1 MARQKPDPLR
11 DDPQENVIDAAIAR
25 AATMSAAGLTGARIA
40 QELGVSE
47 STVSRWR
54 QRADFQAIQNA
65 ILRETVN
72 SASARLRALT
82 LAAVAVL
89 KDAIVDPKASTAD
102 RIRAAGYVLDKVL
115 GDAPHESNI
124 GPTDEDVLN
133 RRIQDRE
140 ASQNLDDQFSEM
152 MKGWMQ

>member
-1 MARQKPDPLR
+1 MARRKPDPLR
-11 DDPQENVIDAAIAR
+11 EDPQENVIDAAVIR
-25 AATMSAAGLTGARIA
+25 AATMAAAGLTGARIA
-40 QELGVSE
+40 AELGVSE

-89 KDAIVDPKASTAD
+89 KDVIVDPRASTSD

-115 GDAPHESNI
+115 GDTAHESNI
-124 GPTDEDVLN
+124 GPTNEDVLN

-140 ASQNLDDQFSEM
+140 ASQHLDDQFNEM
-152 MKGWMQ
+152 MRGWTQ